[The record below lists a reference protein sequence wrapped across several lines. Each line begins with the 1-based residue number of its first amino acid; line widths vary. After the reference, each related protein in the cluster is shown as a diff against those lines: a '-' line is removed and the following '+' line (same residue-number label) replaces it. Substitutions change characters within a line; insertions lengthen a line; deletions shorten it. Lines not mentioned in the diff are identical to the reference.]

1 LFCKFERTKLRLVVF
16 HYVMNSV
23 PMKWILPGLLL
34 GTGGLIANA
43 AAVPTADIRRDATVE
58 AVQRAM
64 PAVVNIRTETI
75 VERRDPFE
83 QLMREFW
90 GPYYRQRG
98 PETTYSLGS
107 GVIIDEEGW
116 VLTNFHVVSR
126 ATKVF
131 VRLADGKEF
140 EAERVVGTS
149 FTDVAL
155 LKITNPKGEK
165 FTAIKFAADD
175 DLLLGETVIS
185 LGNPFG
191 LGGSVSKGILSSKSR
206 RPPAENEPLEV
217 EDWLQTDAA
226 INPGNSGGPLVNLR
240 GELIGVSVAVYRE
253 GQGIGFAIPARRV
266 SAALAE
272 MYSPETLKSLWFGAR
287 VRPGVF
293 PLTVASVQ
301 PESPAGK
308 AGLRAGDQIVEVNGK
323 VPKRFIEFIREL
335 VAADTGNAV
344 ALAIQRG
351 QERKPVNLRLVRE
364 SSFFNPDL
372 VRKKIGLV
380 VEELTPQLAAAL
392 DLGDKRGVIVNEVD
406 PGSPAARAG
415 LQKNMIITMVDGQV
429 TWQEKRPGEFSAP
442 PSYVPVAKALY
453 AKARGEKSQF
463 EVIVPRRRGPYIEFQ
478 QAKVE
483 VTVR

>member
-1 LFCKFERTKLRLVVF
+1 
-16 HYVMNSV
+16 
-23 PMKWILPGLLL
+23 MKPLWRKWLS
-34 GTGGLIANA
+34 IAVSAVA
-43 AAVPTADIRRDATVE
+43 AAGSTRALPAITAPAADVRRDATVE

-75 VERRDPFE
+75 VERSYDPWE
-83 QLMREFW
+83 QFFNLGAPRR
-90 GPYYRQRG
+90 PRT
-98 PETTYSLGS
+98 ETTFSLGS

-131 VRLADGKEF
+131 VRMADGKEY
-140 EAERVVGTS
+140 EAERIVGTS

-155 LKITNPKGEK
+155 LKILNPKGEK
-165 FTAIKFAADD
+165 FSTIKFATDD
-175 DLLLGETVIS
+175 DLLLGETVIA

-226 INPGNSGGPLVNLR
+226 INPGNSGGPLINLR

-253 GQGIGFAIPARRV
+253 GQGISFAIPVRRV

-272 MYSPETLKSLWFGAR
+272 MYSPETLHSLWFGAR

-293 PLTVASVQ
+293 PMTIASVQ

-308 AGLRAGDQIVEVNGK
+308 AGLRAGDQIVEVNGRI
-323 VPKRFIEFIREL
+323 PKRFIEFVREL
-335 VAADTGNAV
+335 IAADTNRAV
-344 ALAIQRG
+344 SLAVLRG
-351 QERKPVNLRLVRE
+351 GSRQSFNVRLARE
-364 SSFFNPDL
+364 SSFFNSDL
-372 VRKKIGLV
+372 VRKKIGLK
-380 VEELTPQLAAAL
+380 VEELTPQVAARL
-392 DLGDKRGVIVNEVD
+392 GLGDKRGVIINDVEE
-406 PGSPAARAG
+406 GSPAAEAG
-415 LQKNMIITMVDGQV
+415 LQKNMIITTVDGQV
-429 TWQEKRPGEFSAP
+429 TWHDRQPAP
-442 PSYVPVAKALY
+442 AYVPVAKALY
-453 AKARGEKSQF
+453 AKAKGDKSQF
-463 EVIVPRRRGPYIEFQ
+463 EVIVPVRIGRYLQFQ

-483 VTVR
+483 VAVR